1 MKKVFIPLIIVIV
14 VFAAG
19 FIGLIVASFT
29 TTTTEFTGQ
38 AELKLRFEDS
48 NGRAISINI
57 FDEAGRVLGSDA
69 SSTTRLF
76 AAFET
81 RETNVFD
88 KLLGGPRPRDA
99 NAVFLD
105 DKKKRHE
112 IRLTYDRRGHVW
124 QAVITFPDDL
134 LSSLRLESSTLDFQ
148 RLVGSKRE
156 YHSVISAVAVIGEPQ
171 ITND

>member
-1 MKKVFIPLIIVIV
+1 MKKVFIPLIIVV
-14 VFAAG
+14 TVFVAG
-19 FIGLIVASFT
+19 FVGLVVASFT

-38 AELKLRFEDS
+38 AELKLRFEDTK
-48 NGRAISINI
+48 GKPISVTIL
-57 FDEAGRVLGSDA
+57 DEAGGALVSDA
-69 SSTTRLF
+69 SNTTRLF
-76 AAFET
+76 APFET

-105 DKKKRHE
+105 EKKKRHE

-124 QAVITFPDDL
+124 QAVISFPDDL
-134 LSSLRLESSTLDFQ
+134 ISSLRLESSTLDFQ
-148 RLVGSKRE
+148 RFVGSKRE
-156 YHSVISAVAVIGEPQ
+156 YHSVISAVAVVGEPQ